1 MNTIHTTT
9 LGLETSKGAIAFP
22 LSFSIEPR
30 RRAVTPAKNKRL
42 YTVNLYSL
50 RHSTNSIERFRTAK
64 EASQFIE
71 RINKEN
77 IFLANIIK

>member
-30 RRAVTPAKNKRL
+30 RRAVTPAKNVKLYAVNVYSIRL
-42 YTVNLYSL
+42 KYK
-50 RHSTNSIERFRTAK
+50 H
-64 EASQFIE
+64 
-71 RINKEN
+71 
-77 IFLANIIK
+77 

>member
-9 LGLETSKGAIAFP
+9 LGLTSAKGAVAFP

-30 RRAVTPAKNKRL
+30 RRAVTPAKNVKL
-42 YTVNLYSL
+42 YAVNVYSL

>member
-30 RRAVTPAKNKRL
+30 RRAVTPAKNVKSYIL
-42 YTVNLYSL
+42 SM
-50 RHSTNSIERFRTAK
+50 
-64 EASQFIE
+64 FIH
-71 RINKEN
+71 
-77 IFLANIIK
+77 